1 MIEGISVDK
10 CVNMDIKVR
19 ERISELIMR
28 LSLMELFEFRYMQT
42 DPNWSNFFYN
52 PNTNQVLCN
61 NNLINY
67 TCIILF
73 EITNNYIYS

>member
-1 MIEGISVDK
+1 MVEGISVDK
-10 CVNMDIKVR
+10 CVNMDIKIR

-28 LSLMELFEFRYMQT
+28 LSLKELFEFRYMQT

-61 NNLINY
+61 NNNLV
-67 TCIILF
+67 T
-73 EITNNYIYS
+73 IYV